1 MKLSLDDDGGQ
12 LKISVTI
19 TSFSSLE
26 PASTDGSGA
35 GEGGSIGNSIKP
47 EKENYFAVANTF
59 KKMQEVGR
67 LNVHVIK
74 AEG

>member
-1 MKLSLDDDGGQ
+1 MDDDGGQ

-19 TSFSSLE
+19 TSFSSLD
-26 PASTDGSGA
+26 PASADGSAA
-35 GEGGSIGNSIKP
+35 GEGESIGNSIKR
-47 EKENYFAVANTF
+47 ETETYFAVANTF
-59 KKMQEVGR
+59 NKMQEVGR